1 MPVAQDYTKVA
12 LRMPGV
18 VILSEAQAQVYLET
32 KKIEAEKKISD
43 ENNAQRAH
51 ELAKMKMQH
60 EHELAKMQ
68 CQFKVPTTD
77 SNEKS
82 PRRNTGA
89 AAASAA
95 PTPGRSN
102 APRAAK
108 RSRNA
113 TTAPSGGGGTQPL
126 IRDFIAALLNRNS
139 DV

>member
-51 ELAKMKMQH
+51 ELEKMRMEH
-60 EHELAKMQ
+60 AHELAKMQ
-68 CQFKVPTTD
+68 CQSTA
-77 SNEKS
+77 
-82 PRRNTGA
+82 RNTGA
-89 AAASAA
+89 AATSAA

-113 TTAPSGGGGTQPL
+113 TTAPSGGGGTQRL
-126 IRDFIAALLNRNS
+126 IRDLFAAVLDRNS
-139 DV
+139 DE